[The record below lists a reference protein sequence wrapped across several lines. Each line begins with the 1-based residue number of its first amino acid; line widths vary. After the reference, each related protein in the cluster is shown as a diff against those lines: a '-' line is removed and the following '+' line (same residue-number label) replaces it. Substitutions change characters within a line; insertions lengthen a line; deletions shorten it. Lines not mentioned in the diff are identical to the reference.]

1 LAVRPGLAELMR
13 ERLPENQGGM
23 RRHRLLAAAS
33 MAALFVCL
41 LLLAGDPAGALT
53 PQQRY
58 DRAQDQLADIA
69 GSVDELRSQV
79 AADNRRVDELLG
91 ELAGLRSTADSLTA
105 KLEQRQ
111 AELDRM
117 EAELEAER
125 ENLREVRRRMERA
138 LDVLRRQLVSLYM
151 AGTPDV
157 SEMVLGSSDFSEI
170 VSNTEYAE
178 SIQERDEAVIRRV
191 RALREQIRRSVERME
206 VQEERLQKAR
216 DRIAVEQQ
224 AAVTARD
231 RVEAQRAEFLATR
244 DMREQRIAALQDRAG
259 TIEGNLPDLS
269 LDPASSSAPAA
280 PAPVSGQ
287 SAVLGADGLA
297 AAPAGAPQAVKDA
310 IAAANAIVGMPYL
323 WGGGHGS
330 FESSG
335 YDCSGAVSY
344 ALNGAGLLSSPLD
357 STGLTTW
364 GEPGEGN
371 WITVYGNS
379 GHVYAVIAGL
389 RWDTSDT
396 GGTGPKWHSD
406 LRDNVG
412 FIARHP
418 SGL

>member
-1 LAVRPGLAELMR
+1 
-13 ERLPENQGGM
+13 M
-23 RRHRLLAAAS
+23 RRHRLFVAAS
-33 MAALFVCL
+33 MAAIAACL
-41 LLLAGDPAGALT
+41 PFLAGDPAGALT

-58 DRAQDQLADIA
+58 DRAQDKLADIA
-69 GSVDELRSQV
+69 GSVDQLRSQV
-79 AADNRRVDELLG
+79 AADNRSVDQLLG
-91 ELAGLRSTADSLTA
+91 ELAGLRTTAASLTEA
-105 KLEQRQ
+105 LESKQ
-111 AELDRM
+111 AQLNRM
-117 EAELEAER
+117 EAELEAEKAH
-125 ENLREVRRRMERA
+125 LQEVRRRMERA
-138 LDVLRRQLVSLYM
+138 LDVLRRQLVALYM
-151 AGTPDV
+151 SGTPDV
-157 SEMVLGSSDFSEI
+157 SEMVLGSSDFAEI
-170 VSNTEYAE
+170 VSSTEYAE
-178 SIQERDEAVIRRV
+178 SIQDRDEAVVRRV
-191 RALREQIRRSVERME
+191 RTLREQIKRAVARME
-206 VQEERLQKAR
+206 VQEEKLQQAR
-216 DRIAVEQQ
+216 DKIATEQQ
-224 AAVTARD
+224 AAVEARD
-231 RVEAQRAEFLATR
+231 RVEVQRAEFLATR

-259 TIEGNLPDLS
+259 TIEGSLPDLS

-335 YDCSGAVSY
+335 YDCSGAISY

-357 STGLTTW
+357 STGFTIW

-379 GHVYAVIAGL
+379 GHAYTVIAGL

>member
-1 LAVRPGLAELMR
+1 
-13 ERLPENQGGM
+13 
-23 RRHRLLAAAS
+23 
-33 MAALFVCL
+33 MAAVVVCL
-41 LLLAGDPAGALT
+41 PFVAGDPAGALT

-58 DRAQDQLADIA
+58 DRAQERLDDIA
-69 GSVDELRSQV
+69 GSVDQLRSQIS
-79 AADNRRVDELLG
+79 ADNRRVDQLLG
-91 ELAGLRSTADSLTA
+91 ELAGLRTTASTLTA
-105 KLEQRQ
+105 ELEARQ
-111 AELDRM
+111 ARLDRM
-117 EAELEAER
+117 EADLKAGR
-125 ENLREVRRRMERA
+125 AHLVKVRDRMERA
-138 LDVLRRQLVSLYM
+138 LDVLRKQLVALYM

-157 SEMVLGSSDFSEI
+157 TEMVLGSSDFAEV
-170 VSNTEYAE
+170 VSSTEYVE
-178 SIQERDEAVIRRV
+178 SIQDRDEAVVRRV
-191 RALREQIRRSVERME
+191 RGLREQIERAVARME
-206 VQEERLQKAR
+206 VQQQRLQRAR
-216 DRIAVEQQ
+216 DSIAVEQQ
-224 AAVTARD
+224 AAVEARD

-244 DMREQRIAALQDRAG
+244 DMREQRIDALRERAG

-287 SAVLGADGLA
+287 TAVLGADGLA
-297 AAPAGAPQAVKDA
+297 AAPSGAPQAVKDA

-335 YDCSGAVSY
+335 YDCSGAISY
-344 ALNGAGLLSSPLD
+344 ALHGGGLLTSPLD
-357 STGLTTW
+357 STGFTTW

-379 GHVYAVIAGL
+379 GHAYAVIAGL

-396 GGTGPKWHSD
+396 GGTGPRWHSD
-406 LRDNVG
+406 LRDNSG

>member
-1 LAVRPGLAELMR
+1 MRTGISDNVSGPG
-13 ERLPENQGGM
+13 RL
-23 RRHRLLAAAS
+23 RLLAAAFS
-33 MAALFVCL
+33 VALAVCL
-41 LLLAGDPAGALT
+41 PVIFSGSASALT

-58 DRAQDQLADIA
+58 DRAQQKLDSIA
-69 GSVDELRSQV
+69 GSVAELKSQV

-91 ELAGLRSTADSLTA
+91 ELAGLRSRADALTVELA
-105 KLEQRQ
+105 SRQ

-117 EAELEAER
+117 EADLKAGKEH
-125 ENLREVRRRMERA
+125 LRQVRARLERA

-151 AGTPDV
+151 TGTPDV
-157 SEMVLGSSDFSEI
+157 TEMVLGASDFSEV
-170 VSNTEYAE
+170 VSRTEYAE
-178 SIQERDEAVIRRV
+178 SIQDRDEAVIRRV
-191 RALREQIRRSVERME
+191 TALRGEIARAVARME
-206 VQEERLQKAR
+206 VQEAELQKAR
-216 DRIAVEQQ
+216 DAIAREQRAAVE
-224 AAVTARD
+224 ARD
-231 RVEAQRAEFLATR
+231 RVEVQRAEFLATR
-244 DMREQRIAALQDRAG
+244 DMREQRIAALQERAG

-287 SAVLGADGLA
+287 TAVLGADGLA
-297 AAPAGAPQAVKDA
+297 AAPAGAPQAVKDV
-310 IAAANAIVGMPYL
+310 IAAANAIVGTPYL

-344 ALNGAGLLSSPLD
+344 ALNGGGLLTSPLD

-379 GHVYAVIAGL
+379 GHAYAVIAGL

-406 LRDNVG
+406 LRDNTG
-412 FIARHP
+412 FISRHP

>member
-1 LAVRPGLAELMR
+1 
-13 ERLPENQGGM
+13 
-23 RRHRLLAAAS
+23 
-33 MAALFVCL
+33 MAAVFICL
-41 LLLAGDPAGALT
+41 LFLAGDPAGALT

-58 DRAQDQLADIA
+58 DRAQEKLADIA
-69 GSVDELRSQV
+69 GSVDELRSQI
-79 AADNRRVDELLG
+79 AADNRRVDALLG
-91 ELAGLRSTADSLTA
+91 QLAGLRSRAAALTSELEA
-105 KLEQRQ
+105 KQ

-117 EAELEAER
+117 EAELDAER
-125 ENLREVRRRMERA
+125 AHLREVRRRMERA

-170 VSNTEYAE
+170 VSSSEYAE
-178 SIQERDEAVIRRV
+178 SIQDRDEAVVRRV
-191 RALREQIRRSVERME
+191 RSLREQIERAVARME
-206 VQEERLQKAR
+206 VQEERLQQAR
-216 DRIAVEQQ
+216 DRIAVEQK
-224 AAVTARD
+224 AAVEARD
-231 RVEAQRAEFLATR
+231 RVVARRAEFLATR

-287 SAVLGADGLA
+287 TAVLGEDGLA

-344 ALNGAGLLSSPLD
+344 ALHGAGLLSSPLD

-371 WITVYGNS
+371 WISVYGNS

-396 GGTGPKWHSD
+396 GGTGPKWHTD
-406 LRDNVG
+406 LRDNAG
-412 FIARHP
+412 FIPRHP

>member
-1 LAVRPGLAELMR
+1 
-13 ERLPENQGGM
+13 
-23 RRHRLLAAAS
+23 
-33 MAALFVCL
+33 MAAITVCL
-41 LLLAGDPAGALT
+41 PFLAGDPAGALT

-58 DRAQDQLADIA
+58 DRAQERLADIA
-69 GSVDELRSQV
+69 GSVDQLRAQV
-79 AADNRRVDELLG
+79 RADNRRVDDLLG
-91 ELAGLRSTADSLTA
+91 ELAGLRATAASLTA
-105 KLEQRQ
+105 
-111 AELDRM
+111 ELDSRQRELDLM
-117 EAELEAER
+117 EAELEAGKAH
-125 ENLREVRRRMERA
+125 LREVRRRMERA
-138 LDVLRRQLVSLYM
+138 LGVLRRQLVALYM
-151 AGTPDV
+151 SGTPDV
-157 SEMVLGSSDFSEI
+157 TEMVLGSSDFAEV
-170 VSNTEYAE
+170 VSSTEYAE
-178 SIQERDEAVIRRV
+178 SIQNRDEAVVRRV
-191 RALREQIRRSVERME
+191 RALRGQIQRAVARME
-206 VQEERLQKAR
+206 VQEERLQRAR
-216 DRIAVEQQ
+216 DAIASEQRAAVE
-224 AAVTARD
+224 ARD
-231 RVEAQRAEFLATR
+231 RVEIRRAEFLATR
-244 DMREQRIAALQDRAG
+244 DMREQRISALQDRAG
-259 TIEGNLPDLS
+259 VIEGNLPDLS

-335 YDCSGAVSY
+335 YDCSGAISY
-344 ALNGAGLLSSPLD
+344 ALNGGGLLTSPLD
-357 STGLTTW
+357 STGFTTW

-379 GHVYAVIAGL
+379 GHAYAVIAGL

-406 LRDNVG
+406 LRDNAG

>member
-1 LAVRPGLAELMR
+1 MQKELSKIPSGLSR
-13 ERLPENQGGM
+13 FRV
-23 RRHRLLAAAS
+23 LAAAVLV
-33 MAALFVCL
+33 AAFVCL
-41 LLLAGDPAGALT
+41 AASLTGPASAVT

-58 DRAQDQLADIA
+58 DQAREKLDQIA
-69 GSVDELRSQV
+69 GTVDELRNQV
-79 AADNRRVDELLG
+79 AEDNRRVDALLG
-91 ELAGLRSTADSLTA
+91 ELSGLQIRADELTA
-105 KLEQRQ
+105 ALEAKQ
-111 AELDRM
+111 AELDAM
-117 EAELEAER
+117 ETELAKGR
-125 ENLREVRRRMERA
+125 KHLRLVRKRLQRA
-138 LDVLRRQLVSLYM
+138 LDTLRDQLVSLYM
-151 AGTPDV
+151 SGTPDV
-157 SEMVLGSSDFSEI
+157 AEMVLGSTDWSEL
-170 VSNTEYAE
+170 VTTTGYAE
-178 SIQERDEAVIRRV
+178 SIQNRDEAVIQRV
-191 RALREQIRRSVERME
+191 TALREQIKAAVERMKA
-206 VQEERLQKAR
+206 QEEKLQAAR
-216 DRIAVEQQ
+216 DAIAVEQQ
-224 AAVTARD
+224 EAVAARD
-231 RVEAQRAEFLATR
+231 ELLAQRAEFLATR
-244 DMREQRIAALQDRAG
+244 DMREQRIAALQEQAG

-269 LDPASSSAPAA
+269 VDPAASSAPAA

-287 SAVLGADGLA
+287 TAVLGSDGLA
-297 AAPAGAPQAVKDA
+297 AAPAGAPQAVKDV

-344 ALNGAGLLSSPLD
+344 ALNGGGLISSPMD

-379 GHVYAVIAGL
+379 GHAYAVIAGL

-396 GGTGPKWHSD
+396 GGTGPKWHTD